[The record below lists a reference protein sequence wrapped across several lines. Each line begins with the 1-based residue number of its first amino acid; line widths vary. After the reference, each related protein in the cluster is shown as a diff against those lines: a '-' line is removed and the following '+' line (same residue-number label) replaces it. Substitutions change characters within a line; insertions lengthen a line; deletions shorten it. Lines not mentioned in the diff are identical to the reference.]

1 MGNEKRHDGKPDQA
15 AGKRDGRKGAGAGL
29 DWHGGTR
36 SRIRGDDAGSE
47 GKVQAFDVI
56 RLSRKR
62 REVSARWSGK
72 LCDIGLTGRIGRH
85 VGLRACRSGKAD
97 VQLRASR
104 ILSRGF
110 WKGPGLFL
118 EIAIVFILTLVNG
131 VLAMS
136 ELAIVSSRPA
146 RLRVLADGGSR
157 GARIAMRLAEEP
169 GRFLSSVQIGITLVG
184 VLSGAFSGATLG
196 VRAAA
201 GLQAAGLSDDL
212 AHALGV
218 GGVVVAI
225 TYVALIFGELVP
237 KQVALRAPEAA
248 AVRIAPLLQ
257 GIAVAAAPLVWLLDK
272 SGKLVLLL
280 LGQSGDA
287 DRNMTDEEVK
297 LVIAEAQSAGVMEEA
312 ETEMIAGVMRIADR
326 TARGLM
332 TPRHEVDVVD
342 AGDTAAQVVRRFRET
357 KRSRLPVRDGEEDN
371 VIGVLSSRDFLEQRP
386 RGEAFDLRALII
398 PAPVVRDGMAALD
411 VIETLRQ
418 APAHMV
424 LVYDEYGHFEG
435 IVTAMDVLEA
445 ITGSFGDDAEDE
457 PKVVVREDGSL
468 LVAGWMPVDEF
479 ADRIGLT
486 LKGDRDYETV
496 AGLVI
501 DAMGSLPDVGA
512 HVVLGGWRIEV
523 VDLDGRRVDKLLVQ
537 KV

>member
-1 MGNEKRHDGKPDQA
+1 M
-15 AGKRDGRKGAGAGL
+15 
-29 DWHGGTR
+29 
-36 SRIRGDDAGSE
+36 
-47 GKVQAFDVI
+47 
-56 RLSRKR
+56 
-62 REVSARWSGK
+62 
-72 LCDIGLTGRIGRH
+72 
-85 VGLRACRSGKAD
+85 
-97 VQLRASR
+97 
-104 ILSRGF
+104 
-110 WKGPGLFL
+110 FL
-118 EIAIVFILTLVNG
+118 EIAIVFVLTLVNG

-146 RLRVLADGGSR
+146 RLKVMAENGSR
-157 GARIAMRLAEEP
+157 GARMAMRLAEEP

-201 GLQAAGLSDDL
+201 GLQAAGMGEDL
-212 AHALGV
+212 AQALGV

-248 AVRIAPLLQ
+248 AVRIAPLLR
-257 GIAVAAAPLVWLLDK
+257 GISIAAAPLVWLLDR
-272 SGKLVLLL
+272 SGRLVLAM

-332 TPRHEVDVVD
+332 TPRHEVDLVD
-342 AGDTAAQVVRRFRET
+342 VTDTAAQVVRRFRET

-371 VIGVLSSRDFLEQRP
+371 VIGVLSSRDFLDPRP

-418 APAHMV
+418 SPAHMA

-445 ITGSFGDDAEDE
+445 ITGGFSDNAEDE
-457 PKVVVREDGSL
+457 PKVVMREDGSL

-486 LKGDRDYETV
+486 LKPDRDFETV

-501 DAMGSLPDVGA
+501 DTMGSLPDVGA
-512 HVVLGGWRIEV
+512 HVTLGGWRIEV
-523 VDLDGRRVDKLLVQ
+523 VDLDGRRIDKLLVQ